1 MSAGNSLDDRGAS
14 HGLRGPAGKPPIKN
28 PIPAAFTLIELL
40 VVMAIIGIMA
50 ALIVPAFTGILGG
63 SRLSMAT
70 ENVLGAFA
78 SARQLATAKNREI
91 EVRLLVFKNPDSP
104 SSSSQIRG
112 IQLAQVEESGLLKN
126 IEKPRIFPAGII
138 CGNSAAMSSLA
149 SGTIPPTTATNGDP
163 SISGVG
169 INYTYYRFR
178 VRPDGSFNLSNLGL
192 PNTVTNYY
200 LTLYSENFQPSGNT
214 PPANFATIQIEPA
227 TGDATLYRP

>member
-1 MSAGNSLDDRGAS
+1 MSIGNSVYDRGAS
-14 HGLRGPAGKPPIKN
+14 HGLRGPAGKPPIKYS
-28 PIPAAFTLIELL
+28 ISAAFTLIELL
-40 VVMAIIGIMA
+40 VVIAIIGILA
-50 ALIVPAFTGILGG
+50 SLIVPAFTGIQASSLLGT
-63 SRLSMAT
+63 AT

-91 EVRLLVFKNPDSP
+91 EVRLLVFKNPDFS

-112 IQLAQVEESGLLKN
+112 IQLTQVEESGLLKN

-138 CGNSAAMSSLA
+138 CGNSTVMSSLA

-169 INYTYYRFR
+169 RNYTYYRFR
-178 VRPDGSFNLSNLGL
+178 VRPDGSINLSNLGL

-200 LTLYSENFQPSGNT
+200 LTLYNEHFQPSGNT